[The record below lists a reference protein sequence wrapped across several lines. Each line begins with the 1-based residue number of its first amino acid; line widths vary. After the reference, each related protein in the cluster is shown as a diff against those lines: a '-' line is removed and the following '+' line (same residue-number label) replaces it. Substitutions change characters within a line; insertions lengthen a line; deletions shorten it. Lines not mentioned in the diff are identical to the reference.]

1 MPFAGTGFST
11 GSVPRMQ
18 KMQTR
23 VLTALLAASL
33 GWGMAGVGT
42 RFVFTEG
49 VTTFTVIVV
58 RILTATAVV
67 LLVWLGKGG
76 GTTRSAWRDGVII
89 GVLRIG
95 LAPMLFISSLQY
107 VSAGVEGIFI
117 TIIPASTAALAA
129 VVLHERLGR
138 NQVFGLAI
146 GLVGS
151 FLIVAFGD
159 SGIGGD
165 AGDVRIGAMFAL
177 GGVAAGAASGV
188 LSRKYAP
195 RHPTTELAMPMFVAG
210 AVVAVV
216 AGLVFQDIEL
226 AGVTKTSWVALIA
239 LGVGST
245 FLPFFATLFASR
257 HTSAARVALTGYVAP
272 VVGVVAGVVLLG
284 EVLTIPILIGAAFAL
299 VGVAVAGRRSDSH
312 STVAT

>member
-1 MPFAGTGFST
+1 
-11 GSVPRMQ
+11 MQ
-18 KMQTR
+18 SR

-42 RFVFTEG
+42 RFVFSEG
-49 VTTFTVIVV
+49 ATTFTVIVV
-58 RILTATAVV
+58 RILTATAAV

-76 GTTRSAWRDGVII
+76 GITRSAWRDGAII

-107 VSAGVEGIFI
+107 ISAGVEGIFI

-138 NQVFGLAI
+138 NQIVGLAI

-151 FLIVAFGD
+151 LLIVAVGD
-159 SGIGGD
+159 SGISGDGGN
-165 AGDVRIGAMFAL
+165 VRVGAMFAL
-177 GGVAAGAASGV
+177 AGVVAGASSGV

-195 RHPTTELAMPMFVAG
+195 KHRTTELAIPMFLSG
-210 AVVAVV
+210 AVVAVT
-216 AGLVFQDIEL
+216 AGLVLQDIDL
-226 AGVTKTSWVALIA
+226 AGVNSTSWIALIA

-245 FLPFFATLFASR
+245 FVPFFATLFASR
-257 HTSAARVALTGYVAP
+257 HTSAARVALTGYLAP
-272 VVGVVAGVVLLG
+272 VVGVTAGVILLD
-284 EVLTIPILIGAAFAL
+284 EVLTVPISIGAALAL
-299 VGVAVAGRRSDSH
+299 VGVAVAGKARQPH
-312 STVAT
+312 SAASV

>member
-1 MPFAGTGFST
+1 
-11 GSVPRMQ
+11 MQ
-18 KMQTR
+18 SR

-42 RFVFTEG
+42 RFVFAEG
-49 VTTFTVIVV
+49 VTTFTVIVI
-58 RILTATAVV
+58 RILTATAAV

-76 GTTRSAWRDGVII
+76 GVTRSAWRDGAII

-138 NQVFGLAI
+138 NQIIGLAI
-146 GLVGS
+146 GLIGS

-165 AGDVRIGAMFAL
+165 EGNVRLGAMFAL
-177 GGVAAGAASGV
+177 GGVVAGATSGV

-195 RHPTTELAMPMFVAG
+195 RHRTTELAVPMFISG

-216 AGLVFQDIEL
+216 AGVVLQDIDL
-226 AGVTKTSWVALIA
+226 AGVNSTSWVVLIA

-257 HTSAARVALTGYVAP
+257 HTSAARVALTGYIAP
-272 VVGVVAGVVLLG
+272 VVGVVAGVILLD
-284 EVLTIPILIGAAFAL
+284 EVLTIPIIIGAVLAL
-299 VGVAVAGRRSDSH
+299 VGVSVAGRTRRPDR
-312 STVAT
+312 TAAA